1 MGAAL
6 VLAPREAAPPTPGRY
21 QSQASGQTLAEGL
34 AEYYARNR
42 GRVTPPSDLP
52 PESVALFR
60 SHDICHVIFGL
71 DTNLADETMADART
85 LLSCD
90 VGWSRYVAY
99 LSSDPAAK
107 ALFKEL
113 GYATAILATVR
124 ATPRIV
130 RALVEALR
138 MRKRWPWTPPEAYL
152 SRTLADLR
160 AEYGIRVI

>member
-6 VLAPREAAPPTPGRY
+6 VLTPRADAPKAPGRY
-21 QSQASGQTLAEGL
+21 QSQRSTQTLAEGL

-42 GRVTPPSDLP
+42 GRVTPPADLP

-71 DTNLADETMADART
+71 DTTLGDETMADART
-85 LLSCD
+85 MLSSD
-90 VGWSRYVAY
+90 VGWARYAAY
-99 LSSDPAAK
+99 LASDPAAK

-113 GYATAILATVR
+113 GYAAAIWTTLAT
-124 ATPRIV
+124 TPRIL
-130 RALVEALR
+130 RAVVEAFR
-138 MRKRWPWTPPEAYL
+138 MKKRWPWTPPEAHL
-152 SRTLADLR
+152 ARPLADLR